1 MAELLPD
8 RIGLN
13 TSLFPN
19 EKEEKLVKSRRRQ
32 VNTITEWIQCFSVYV
47 AVLTAKHPD
56 KIQDLMGYQ
65 SLIVEACSEYKNE
78 AWLGYDRRFRQMA
91 SASPSTPW
99 ARIDPTLWNMAFT
112 GQAKAQRC
120 KYCFSL
126 THMAEECDWAPS
138 ASVPLITIPATSY
151 RMPQQ
156 RQRSTTQQVCYSWNH
171 NTDPHCHYPNCKYQ
185 HICLHCARD
194 PTVVNKNHKAI
205 NCARHRPTKHLPQQP
220 VNQDPHAHGAVNFR
234 YHPY

>member
-1 MAELLPD
+1 MRTFSPYAALGSVPDGSLLAHVAIAGTDPGKSGDPPGASPKSPADTTPFSVGAGLPPVPKKLVTRIQTGEYVDMAELLPD

-13 TSLFPN
+13 SSALFPN

-32 VNTITEWIQCFSVYV
+32 VSIITEWVQCYSIYV
-47 AVLTAKHPD
+47 AVLAAKHPE

-65 SLIVEACSEYKNE
+65 ALIVEACAEYKNE

-99 ARIDPTLWNMAFT
+99 AKIDPTLWNMAFT

-126 THMAEECDWAPS
+126 THM
-138 ASVPLITIPATSY
+138 
-151 RMPQQ
+151 
-156 RQRSTTQQVCYSWNH
+156 
-171 NTDPHCHYPNCKYQ
+171 
-185 HICLHCARD
+185 
-194 PTVVNKNHKAI
+194 
-205 NCARHRPTKHLPQQP
+205 
-220 VNQDPHAHGAVNFR
+220 
-234 YHPY
+234 